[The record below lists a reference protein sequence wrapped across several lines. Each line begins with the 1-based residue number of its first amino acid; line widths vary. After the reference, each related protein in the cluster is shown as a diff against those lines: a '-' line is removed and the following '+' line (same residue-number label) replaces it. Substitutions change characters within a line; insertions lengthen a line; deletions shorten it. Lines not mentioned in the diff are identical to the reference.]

1 MLSAVGRNEMAK
13 RKPTDLVNLKVRF
26 TEAMRT
32 RIEQAAKKE
41 HRSLN
46 QEIVHRLAQ
55 SFGAEGIQLIN
66 QYEEQE
72 KELKRMLDELVES
85 LARKGQEDR

>member
-1 MLSAVGRNEMAK
+1 MAK

-26 TEAMRT
+26 TEAMRA

-41 HRSLN
+41 HRSQN

-55 SFGAEGIQLIN
+55 SFGAEGLELIN

-72 KELKRMLDELVES
+72 AELKRLLDKLLES
-85 LARKGQEDR
+85 LGRKGPSKKEDR

>member
-1 MLSAVGRNEMAK
+1 MAK

-26 TEAMRT
+26 TEAMRA
-32 RIEQAAKKE
+32 RIEREAKKE

-55 SFGAEGIQLIN
+55 SFGAEGIELIN

-72 KELKRMLDELVES
+72 AELKQMLDGLVER
-85 LARKGQEDR
+85 LVAERRREKEKGDAS